1 MLRRR
6 LAPWGNEPGSFWAQV
21 THQILPA
28 TLTCKTHGDWK
39 EEHLVREFFLT
50 TVMTHKS
57 PGSKMREDKL
67 EELLAAIWADWTAQ
81 IKVPNQRKRGG

>member
-1 MLRRR
+1 
-6 LAPWGNEPGSFWAQV
+6 
-21 THQILPA
+21 
-28 TLTCKTHGDWK
+28 
-39 EEHLVREFFLT
+39 
-50 TVMTHKS
+50 MTHKS